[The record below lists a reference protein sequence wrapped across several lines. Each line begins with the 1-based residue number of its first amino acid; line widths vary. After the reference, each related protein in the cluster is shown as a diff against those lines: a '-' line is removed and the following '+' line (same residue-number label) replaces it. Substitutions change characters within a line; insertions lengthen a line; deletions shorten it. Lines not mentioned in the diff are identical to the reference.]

1 MSNVPIDLDADEEP
15 GNPPRPAATFDGD
28 QFNRLIDAIKGNQTG
43 RVEAEAQI
51 HALAMRKQLRP
62 DNEVHPDIS
71 VYNPLGER
79 DHPRPPLKCPMF
91 LGPYP
96 LEEQTLLS
104 KEITYLNQL
113 EPGNYEVTKSDG
125 TTVPFTVIPR
135 FRLDGRTVETIT
147 ISFPCADDDQKQNY
161 PPFVQMLKEV
171 VEQHEVRKLVGTAR

>member
-1 MSNVPIDLDADEEP
+1 MSNVPIDLDANEEP
-15 GNPPRPAATFDGD
+15 GNPPRAATFDGE
-28 QFNRLIDAIKGNQTG
+28 QFDRLIDAIKGNQTG

-96 LEEQTLLS
+96 LEEQTLLL

-113 EPGNYEVTKSDG
+113 EPGTYESPSQTAPACRSTSSRAFAWTG
-125 TTVPFTVIPR
+125 ARWRRSRSRSRAPTTIRSRTIRPSCRCCVRWWSCKR
-135 FRLDGRTVETIT
+135 F
-147 ISFPCADDDQKQNY
+147 AN
-161 PPFVQMLKEV
+161 
-171 VEQHEVRKLVGTAR
+171 